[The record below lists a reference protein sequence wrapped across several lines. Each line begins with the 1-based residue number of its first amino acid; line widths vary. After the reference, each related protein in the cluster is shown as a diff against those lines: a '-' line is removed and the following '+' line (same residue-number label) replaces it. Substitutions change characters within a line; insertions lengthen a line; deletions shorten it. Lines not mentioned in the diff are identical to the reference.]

1 MGDDQ
6 LLQSKMKQHPEDV
19 TTKVFDLKGKK
30 KSITT
35 THFFII
41 GSASKI
47 LPQKQNV

>member
-30 KSITT
+30 IYNYHS
-35 THFFII
+35 FII